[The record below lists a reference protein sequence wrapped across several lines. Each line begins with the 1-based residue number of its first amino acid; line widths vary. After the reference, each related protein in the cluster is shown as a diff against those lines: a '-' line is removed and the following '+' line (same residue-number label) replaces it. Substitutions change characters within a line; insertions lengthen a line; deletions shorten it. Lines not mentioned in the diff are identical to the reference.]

1 MLRSSIGG
9 WSQRMGSFYLG
20 RANACCFSPVREG
33 WRGGWGGGV
42 EAAEAQ
48 AQLVLAPAGCLQ
60 VSWWLDGVRGRGTA

>member
-1 MLRSSIGG
+1 MPAASLQSG
-9 WSQRMGSFYLG
+9 
-20 RANACCFSPVREG
+20 
-33 WRGGWGGGV
+33 RGGGGARGGGV